1 MHCLQYRREV
11 TMDSPLRAHLIIQA
25 VVCKRWKE
33 EDQAAAKDFNDFE
46 FHFSIIIIAASS
58 HPVLDYAI
66 IP

>member
-1 MHCLQYRREV
+1 
-11 TMDSPLRAHLIIQA
+11 MDSPLRAHLIIQA
-25 VVCKRWKE
+25 VVCKRRKE